1 MGEAD
6 TVGEHNNER
15 KGEFPFPNTEESEK
29 KIYAFNKFFTFASE
43 TIAASSEELDGEIE
57 YQLSSQPKGKSFHPF
72 CPHCIH

>member
-29 KIYAFNKFFTFASE
+29 KYMRLTN
-43 TIAASSEELDGEIE
+43 SSRSPAKQSL
-57 YQLSSQPKGKSFHPF
+57 
-72 CPHCIH
+72 PHRRSWTAK